1 MTLAESPSSWHD
13 PNAGM
18 GTAVNR
24 AVGLRRPRAVSGGRG
39 AAMIGPVRHNPATV
53 VVLAG
58 QPGEQALA
66 AIGRSLNVV
75 LVRPEPAPAAGGGG
89 GGGGGGEIE
98 AAAGVLRRAGGI
110 SAAYVLVAADPLGAV
125 AAAWQA
131 MWQVSAEPQRGDEF
145 ELRVAETLAAW
156 RAKRFELP
164 DYYLVLAGDG
174 APGGADADRPG
185 TSVTSGTPGVSGA
198 SGVSGVSG
206 AFGVAGASGA
216 GEGRADFYLGPLRA
230 VRPNRVAVAA
240 GATPAAQA
248 DALLSELGSL
258 RHGPWW
264 PPLDEVL
271 RTARGFY
278 PGSLAES
285 PTAGQARLLG

>member
-1 MTLAESPSSWHD
+1 
-13 PNAGM
+13 
-18 GTAVNR
+18 
-24 AVGLRRPRAVSGGRG
+24 
-39 AAMIGPVRHNPATV
+39 MIGRVRHNPSTV

-58 QPGEQALA
+58 RPGEQVLA
-66 AIGRSLNVV
+66 AVGRSLNVV
-75 LVRPEPAPAAGGGG
+75 LVRAEPAPAGAGAGGGTG
-89 GGGGGGEIE
+89 GGGTGGGAESTGIE
-98 AAAGVLRRAGGI
+98 AAAGVLRRAAGI
-110 SAAYVLVAADPLGAV
+110 SAPYVLVAADPLREV

-131 MWQVSAEPQRGDEF
+131 MWQLSAEPQRSDEF
-145 ELRVAETLAAW
+145 ELRAAEAMGAW

-164 DYYLVLAGDG
+164 DYYLVLADESTAGAAG
-174 APGGADADRPG
+174 APGAPSEPGAP
-185 TSVTSGTPGVSGA
+185 GA
-198 SGVSGVSG
+198 SGTSSLSGRSG
-206 AFGVAGASGA
+206 ALGA
-216 GEGRADFYLGPLRA
+216 GRADFYLGPLRA

-240 GATPAAQA
+240 GASPAAQA

-285 PTAGQARLLG
+285 PAAGQASLLR